1 MPARASLLLSALVG
15 ASLLTTGCF
24 GPRTV
29 HDEWR
34 PGVPKRH
41 GEVVG
46 GKQQGPWTYW
56 YDNGSKQAEGAWAK
70 DYQDGQWSWW
80 YADGRIRQ
88 TGAYAGQGLDP
99 TRLSSAPRSGHWRFW
114 YDNGQLTCEG
124 DYAADRQVGEWTFFT
139 KDGKAYAVGHFTA
152 GVKDGSWTWWH
163 ANGQRKESGTFAN
176 GVKVGDWVTRDDSG
190 AVTAVTAYTVDGKVV
205 PTKPVAVATPVA
217 PPPAAP
223 PALVG
228 TVAEAPP
235 VQPVVAAA
243 PPPVQPVVEA
253 SPPAPTV
260 AVTPK
265 PAEPD
270 LVLPAADAP
279 PLSPTLSA
287 PALWTTAQEANASQ
301 LVRLYDK
308 GDIVIRGYE
317 DPFAATPED
326 RQKRDLLGKPL
337 TQTRFLSPTGSVL
350 DVAKQRGKK
359 PVLLVVLRGFSGQVC
374 LYCAAQTTAIG
385 KNIAKFNELGVE
397 VVVVYPGPVEAV
409 APFIEAVR
417 SLANEP
423 PPMPVALDVSLIAV
437 RALGI
442 EDNLAKPT
450 SLIIDKQGV
459 VRYAYVGRTIA
470 DRPSVK
476 DLLNELARY
485 VK

>member
-1 MPARASLLLSALVG
+1 MPIRAYLLLSALV
-15 ASLLTTGCF
+15 AVSMLTVGCF

-56 YDNGSKQAEGAWAK
+56 YDSGAKQAEGSWHR
-70 DYQDGQWSWW
+70 DYQDGQWTWW
-80 YADGRIRQ
+80 YADGRVRQ

-99 TRLSSAPRSGHWRFW
+99 NRLSSAPRSGHWRFW
-114 YDNGQLTCEG
+114 YDNGQLTCAG
-124 DYAADRQVGEWTFFT
+124 DYAADRQVGSWQFFT
-139 KDGKAYAVGHFTA
+139 REGKAYAVGNFTA
-152 GVKDGSWTWWH
+152 GVKDGPWLWWH
-163 ANGQRKESGTFAN
+163 GNGQRKESGTFAN
-176 GVKVGDWVTRDDSG
+176 GIKVGEWITCDATG
-190 AVTAVTAYTVDGKVV
+190 AVTSVTAYTIDGKVV
-205 PTKPVAVATPVA
+205 PTRPVALAKPPVPAPVA
-217 PPPAAP
+217 PPAA
-223 PALVG
+223 G
-228 TVAEAPP
+228 TVAE
-235 VQPVVAAA
+235 
-243 PPPVQPVVEA
+243 
-253 SPPAPTV
+253 PPAVSVVPVSAESVMAVPEQTVAV

-265 PAEPD
+265 AAEPE

-279 PLSPTLSA
+279 PLSPTITV
-287 PALWTTAQEANASQ
+287 PALWTSAQEANANS

-308 GDIVIRGYE
+308 GDVVIRGYE
-317 DPFAATPED
+317 DAFAPTGD

-337 TQTRFLSPTGSVL
+337 TQTRFLSATGSVL
-350 DVAKQRGKK
+350 DIAKQRGKK
-359 PVLLVVLRGFSGQVC
+359 PVLMVVLRGFSGQVC

-385 KNIAKFNELGVE
+385 KNIAKFRELGVE
-397 VVVVYPGPVEAV
+397 VVVIYPGPVEAV

-437 RALGI
+437 RQLGI

-450 SLIIDKQGV
+450 SLIIDKEGI
-459 VRYAYVGRTIA
+459 VRYAYVGSTIA
-470 DRPSVK
+470 DRPAVK